1 MTKVSVAVP
10 VFGTFKPRLG
20 AADATLV
27 EQNNVAFGIQVPRVV
42 DEPLG
47 PPRRASAGTACEVD
61 NGIAIQEPT
70 YALNTDNVEF
80 NRVAAEG
87 GAIFEDGNEPA

>member
-1 MTKVSVAVP
+1 MALP
-10 VFGTFKPRLG
+10 P
-20 AADATLV
+20 
-27 EQNNVAFGIQVPRVV
+27 
-42 DEPLG
+42 G
-47 PPRRASAGTACEVD
+47 PPARVD